1 MFYEFGTAKRTKGIY
16 NKHIKSAPF
25 GRPTIASSRGLCER
39 NILNNIWR
47 NNMHIKKTSII
58 LSVFVLTLFSFN
70 APASNLIRFYTN
82 HDSYQLVP
90 PGRITNI
97 YIDVEDNEI
106 EIYIDGDKSVLWKIT
121 LENNPEDE
129 ALKLVEAI
137 YSVTRKEI
145 LNVKVNS
152 FN

>member
-1 MFYEFGTAKRTKGIY
+1 MHTKKI
-16 NKHIKSAPF
+16 
-25 GRPTIASSRGLCER
+25 
-39 NILNNIWR
+39 
-47 NNMHIKKTSII
+47 SIV
-58 LSVFVLTLFSFN
+58 LSVFVLTLISFN
-70 APASNLIRFYTN
+70 TLANNLIRFYTE

-90 PGRITNI
+90 PSRITNI
-97 YIDVEDNEI
+97 YIDVGDNEA

-121 LENNPEDE
+121 LEDIPENE
-129 ALKLVEAI
+129 ALKLVESI